1 MAKFIRVTLKG
12 EKKSR
17 ILLANLKAFYQSQ
30 GAVVEEVSDE
40 EAYAE
45 EPAYRD
51 KVEAVRV
58 DSNIQ
63 AEVAYLRAENT
74 ALKSENEALRAELEA
89 LKSAQP
95 EESKDEPKEETSKPK
110 TKASKE

>member
-1 MAKFIRVTLKG
+1 MAKFIRVTPKG

-17 ILLANLKAFYQSQ
+17 IVLANLKAFYQSQ
-30 GAVVEEVSDE
+30 GAAVEEVSDE
-40 EAYAE
+40 EAYAA

-51 KVEAVRV
+51 QSEAAREA
-58 DSNIQ
+58 SRIN
-63 AEVAYLRAENT
+63 AELAHLRAEN
-74 ALKSENEALRAELEA
+74 KALRAELEA

-110 TKASKE
+110 TKASNE